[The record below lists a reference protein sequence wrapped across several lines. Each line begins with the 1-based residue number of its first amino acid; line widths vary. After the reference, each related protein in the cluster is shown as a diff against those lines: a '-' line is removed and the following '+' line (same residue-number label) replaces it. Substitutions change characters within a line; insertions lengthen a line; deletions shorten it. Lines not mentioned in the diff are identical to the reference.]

1 MYLSFDGLTGEV
13 YEGTCGRDILD
24 VKMRVVERCREAGI
38 QVVLSVA
45 VVAGLNDGQLGD
57 LLRFC
62 LDNAD
67 VVAGLA
73 LQPAFTSGRFDAER
87 AMPMSAG
94 DVIFQLAE
102 QSDGLLEPRDVWP
115 LGCSNPL
122 CDTGVFFVHGT
133 PPEGVP
139 AHPSGFYPATVSYT
153 HLVGGSQEMP
163 VLQGV
168 RERLPLRHARRL
180 QAGRPHAPLRAQ
192 VHVLPRQ
199 AQAGSLSAAL
209 LLSLIHI

>member
-1 MYLSFDGLTGEV
+1 M
-13 YEGTCGRDILD
+13 
-24 VKMRVVERCREAGI
+24 
-38 QVVLSVA
+38 
-45 VVAGLNDGQLGD
+45 
-57 LLRFC
+57 
-62 LDNAD
+62 
-67 VVAGLA
+67 VAGLA

-139 AHPSGFYPATVSYT
+139 AHPSGFYPATRAHDGMEEYHAGYSPGQPAG
-153 HLVGGSQEMP
+153 VGVPGHPGQE
-163 VLQGV
+163 G
-168 RERLPLRHARRL
+168 RGGGA
-180 QAGRPHAPLRAQ
+180 AGFRW
-192 VHVLPRQ
+192 
-199 AQAGSLSAAL
+199 SS
-209 LLSLIHI
+209 